1 MTVNLVFQNFKKWI
15 WFYFV
20 WEVKFKNYNKV
31 KSWIEKINK
40 EKIDFSIKTKVKKEK
55 KNGKIELF

>member
-1 MTVNLVFQNFKKWI
+1 MIVNLVFQNFKKWI

-20 WEVKFKNYNKV
+20 WEVEFNNYNKV

-55 KNGKIELF
+55 NGKIKLF